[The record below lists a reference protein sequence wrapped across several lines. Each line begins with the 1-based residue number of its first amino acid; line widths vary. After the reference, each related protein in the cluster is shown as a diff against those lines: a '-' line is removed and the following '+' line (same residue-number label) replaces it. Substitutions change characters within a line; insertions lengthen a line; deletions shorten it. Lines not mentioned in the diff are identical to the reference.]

1 MFLEEFNEL
10 FREKLIIIPCSR
22 VSTFFFTKKNTCQ
35 LPGIACGI
43 SEQNT
48 KYYGDISLI
57 ILVDINRELTE
68 ATFGVFSL

>member
-10 FREKLIIIPCSR
+10 FREKLIIIPCSQ
-22 VSTFFFTKKNTCQ
+22 KKHTCQ

>member
-22 VSTFFFTKKNTCQ
+22 V
-35 LPGIACGI
+35 ACGI

-68 ATFGVFSL
+68 TTFRVFSF